1 MSYQLERS
9 LSRGKELS
17 IKQAVRSDVLTEN
30 IKHAIATGNWVG
42 GRAGVSQLLDRV
54 SYMATLSHL
63 RRVVSPLTR
72 SQPHFEARD
81 LHPTQFGKICPN
93 ETPEG
98 PNCGL
103 VKNLALMCK
112 ISEGFDGEE
121 IVNIIRD
128 MDVEM
133 ID

>member
-1 MSYQLERS
+1 
-9 LSRGKELS
+9 
-17 IKQAVRSDVLTEN
+17 
-30 IKHAIATGNWVG
+30 
-42 GRAGVSQLLDRV
+42 
-54 SYMATLSHL
+54 MATLSHL

-81 LHPTQFGKICPN
+81 LHPTQFAKICPN

-112 ISEGFDGEE
+112 ISEGFDKEDV
-121 IVNIIRD
+121 INVIRTMDNVD
-128 MDVEM
+128 MNAK
-133 ID
+133 